1 MKNYFTKSIAL
12 VGILGLMAVAGPI
25 QAYSQNVD
33 EIIDKYVNTIGGKDK
48 WMKLTGI
55 RMKATVQVQGMTLPL
70 DIINLADGRSYTSFE
85 LQGKTIAQDVFDGEV
100 LWGVNFMTM
109 KPEKMDAEATE
120 NRKRDAKDFPSDIMD
135 YKTKGYTAELV
146 GKETAEGVLCYK
158 IKLIKKKQLVD
169 GKEEDNILY
178 YYIDVE
184 NFIPIMTES
193 TINSGEAKGQIAQT
207 VFSDYQ
213 EVNGIY
219 FPFSITSRL
228 KDGAGQTVT
237 FTSIELNPKVEDSLF
252 KFVEN

>member
-1 MKNYFTKSIAL
+1 MKQFFKPQSFLAL
-12 VGILGLMAVAGPI
+12 LGMVLWLVPTQTSA
-25 QAYSQNVD
+25 QNVD
-33 EIIDKYVNTIGGKDK
+33 DIIDKYVTTIGGKDK
-48 WMKLTGI
+48 WTKLTGM

-70 DIINLADGRSYTSFE
+70 DIINLSDGRSYTSFE
-85 LQGKTIAQDVFDGEV
+85 LQGKVIQQDVFDGTV

-135 YKTKGYTAELV
+135 YKSRGYSAELV
-146 GKETAEGVLCYK
+146 GKETAEGVSCFK
-158 IKLIKKKQLVD
+158 IKLTKKAQLVD
-169 GKEEDNILY
+169 GKEEDNIVY
-178 YYIDVE
+178 YYIDTE
-184 NFIPIMTES
+184 NYVPIMTEA
-193 TINSGEAKGQIAQT
+193 TIKSGEAKGQVAQT

-252 KFVEN
+252 KFPEN